1 MTYHIRVQGELG
13 PEWGRWFGA
22 AAVSR
27 EDAGV
32 TLLACDV
39 ADQAALHALLRRLQN
54 LGLPLVSITRLDP
67 GGAGGPDAS
76 Q

>member
-1 MTYHIRVQGELG
+1 MTYHVRVQGELG
-13 PEWGRWFGA
+13 PEWGQWFGA
-22 AAVSR
+22 AAVTR

-39 ADQAALHALLRRLQN
+39 ADQAALHGLLRRLQD

-67 GGAGGPDAS
+67 GEAGAHDAGS
-76 Q
+76 